1 MIKSQLKMQKQ
12 NKEKIKISRSI
23 QDTIPVDTVYSDGI
37 FRMKNRFSKT
47 YRFLDINFS
56 IASDESKEFIIKM
69 YKELLNSF
77 DSSIM
82 VKITINNR
90 KIDFAK
96 FKEDVLLK
104 KKDDPHFDA
113 FIEEYNQMLIKNM
126 ENCSNIIQE
135 KYITITCFK
144 KDIEEARSYFGRLY
158 NEMST
163 HFKRLGSQLIEL
175 SLNERLKIFHDFY
188 RPGEEDFFD
197 FDMKSSARHGHSFK
211 DDICPKHL
219 KFNNGYFNINEKY
232 GRALYFSKLPQY
244 LDVEFLLNLCS
255 LNKNMMFSID
265 FYTIP
270 TDEAML
276 EANNKML
283 GVDTNIATFSQK
295 QIANNNFATNP
306 PYELVTRKKEI
317 EEMMNDL
324 TSRDERMMLA
334 NMTVVHLAD
343 TKKELDADTAILKDS
358 ARAIL
363 VDLSTIFLPSRQLD
377 ALVTTIP
384 FGVNRLQ
391 YMVRTMLTEALA
403 TLTPFRAQEIMDKG
417 GIYYGQNTITNNMI
431 ICNKEKLKNPNT
443 LVLGVPGSGKS
454 FLVKHEIE
462 ATMASSDD
470 DIIICDPEGE
480 YDVIMNHFGGEVIE
494 IYAGGK
500 DHINAMD
507 ITLGYGDSGDSY
519 KDKAQFILSLIESVN
534 RGTVSLEERSI
545 LDRCISIV
553 YQKYEETGIMPTLVD
568 LREELLNQPES
579 QARTLAL
586 KMELFTLGSMNLFA
600 HHTNVN
606 TKNRI
611 ISFNIHKLDKNL
623 KTMGLLVITDQIIN
637 RVNENWKN
645 GKRTHVYIDEFH
657 VVYSNPESATFF
669 NSAWRQFRKRNAY
682 PTAITQNVEYL
693 LQDEE
698 SRSIFAN
705 TQFFIMLNQAA
716 NDAEELCKLL
726 EISSEQMQYFK
737 DVESGR
743 GLIKFGSTL
752 VPFRMLIDLESMLYI
767 INSTKPSDLEEQRK
781 RGLIK

>member
-1 MIKSQLKMQKQ
+1 
-12 NKEKIKISRSI
+12 
-23 QDTIPVDTVYSDGI
+23 
-37 FRMKNRFSKT
+37 
-47 YRFLDINFS
+47 
-56 IASDESKEFIIKM
+56 
-69 YKELLNSF
+69 
-77 DSSIM
+77 
-82 VKITINNR
+82 
-90 KIDFAK
+90 
-96 FKEDVLLK
+96 
-104 KKDDPHFDA
+104 
-113 FIEEYNQMLIKNM
+113 
-126 ENCSNIIQE
+126 
-135 KYITITCFK
+135 
-144 KDIEEARSYFGRLY
+144 
-158 NEMST
+158 
-163 HFKRLGSQLIEL
+163 
-175 SLNERLKIFHDFY
+175 
-188 RPGEEDFFD
+188 
-197 FDMKSSARHGHSFK
+197 
-211 DDICPKHL
+211 
-219 KFNNGYFNINEKY
+219 
-232 GRALYFSKLPQY
+232 
-244 LDVEFLLNLCS
+244 
-255 LNKNMMFSID
+255 
-265 FYTIP
+265 
-270 TDEAML
+270 
-276 EANNKML
+276 
-283 GVDTNIATFSQK
+283 
-295 QIANNNFATNP
+295 
-306 PYELVTRKKEI
+306 
-317 EEMMNDL
+317 MNDL

-645 GKRTHVYIDEFH
+645 GKRTHIFLDEFH

-669 NSAWRQFRKRNAY
+669 NSAWRQFRIRDAF
-682 PTAITQNVEYL
+682 PTGITQNVEYL
-693 LQDEE
+693 LKDEE
-698 SRSIFAN
+698 ARSILSN
-705 TQFFIMLNQAA
+705 TEFIVMLNQAA
-716 NDAEELCKLL
+716 KDREQLAKLL
-726 EISSEQMQYFK
+726 KISDEQMSFITNSQPG
-737 DVESGR
+737 S
-743 GLIKFGSTL
+743 GLIKHGPNL
-752 VPFRMLIDLESMLYI
+752 VPFINKIPKHTFMYQTNTTNPNDRKEKLIQQGLL
-767 INSTKPSDLEEQRK
+767 K
-781 RGLIK
+781 R

>member
-1 MIKSQLKMQKQ
+1 MIKSQLKMKRQ
-12 NKEKIKISRSI
+12 NKEKLRIARSI
-23 QDTIPVDTVYSDGI
+23 QDTIPVDTVYTDGI
-37 FRMKNRFSKT
+37 FRMKNKYSKT
-47 YRFLDINFS
+47 YQFLDINFS
-56 IASDESKEFIIKM
+56 IASDESKEHIIQL

-77 DSSIM
+77 DSNVM

-90 KIDFAK
+90 KVDFAK

-104 KKDDPHFDA
+104 KKGEPKYDDY
-113 FIEEYNQMLIKNM
+113 IEEYNRILLKNM
-126 ENCSNIIQE
+126 ASCSNIVQE

-144 KDIEEARSYFGRLY
+144 KDIEEARTYFSRLY
-158 NEMST
+158 NEMSSR
-163 HFKRLGSQLIEL
+163 FKRLGSQLIEL
-175 SLNERLKIFHDFY
+175 SLNERLKIMHDFY
-188 RPGEEDFFD
+188 RPGEEENYGFD
-197 FDMKSSARHGHSFK
+197 LSSSAKHGYSFK
-211 DDICPKHL
+211 DDICPRNL
-219 KFNNGYFNINEKY
+219 KFYNGHFQLNEKY

-270 TDEAML
+270 TDEAMV
-276 EANNKML
+276 EASNKML
-283 GVDTNIATFSQK
+283 GVDTNIATFSQR
-295 QIANNNFATNP
+295 QIANNNFAVSP
-306 PYELVTRKKEI
+306 PYELTTRKQEI
-317 EEMMNDL
+317 QEMMNDL

-334 NMTVVHLAD
+334 NMTLVHIAD
-343 TKKELDADTAILKDS
+343 TKKELEADTALLRDTCRS
-358 ARAIL
+358 IL
-363 VDLSTIFLPSRQLD
+363 VDLSTIYLPSRQMDGLIT
-377 ALVTTIP
+377 AMP
-384 FGVNRLQ
+384 FGINRLQ
-391 YMVRTMLTEALA
+391 YMVRTMMTEALA

-431 ICNKEKLKNPNT
+431 ICNKERLKNPNT

-454 FLVKHEIE
+454 FLIKQEIE
-462 ATMASSDD
+462 TMMASNND

-480 YDVIMNHFGGEVIE
+480 YDIIMDYFSGEVIE

-507 ITLGYGDSGDSY
+507 ITLGYGDSGDAY

-534 RGTVSLEERSI
+534 RGSVSLEERSI
-545 LDRCISIV
+545 LDRCINIV
-553 YQKYEETGIMPTLVD
+553 YQNYEKSGIMPTLVD
-568 LREELLNQPES
+568 LREELLNQSES

-606 TKNRI
+606 TKNRV

-645 GKRTHVYIDEFH
+645 GKRTHVFIDEFH
-657 VVYSNPESATFF
+657 VVYSNPESAVFF
-669 NSAWRQFRKRNAY
+669 NSAWRQFRKRNAF

-705 TQFFIMLNQAA
+705 TQFFVMLNQAA
-716 NDAEELCKLL
+716 NDAVELCKLL
-726 EISSEQMQYFK
+726 EISEEQIQYFK
-737 DVESGR
+737 DVESGK
-743 GLIKFGSTL
+743 GLIKFGPTL
-752 VPFRMLIDLESMLYI
+752 VPFSNKVDTQSMFYHL
-767 INSTKPSDLEEQRK
+767 NSTKPTDREEQIR
-781 RGLIK
+781 RGLI